1 MIDYG
6 KFNKAIERRLLR
18 SEWHIP
24 FGFPVLAVAALG
36 AAYVGLPLLFA
47 WNPGLTG
54 ALLIVLLLAGLVW
67 GFGRLLVSFHA
78 LFFPDELVN
87 QSIRLGKLVSEG
99 VFSGYPLVPHHDNE
113 SEWEHD
119 DSKIRQFIADFT
131 VEEDKAN
138 EEPQRCR
145 DSGHEE

>member
-6 KFNKAIERRLLR
+6 KFKKSVERHLVR
-18 SEWHIP
+18 SEWNIP
-24 FGFPVLAVAALG
+24 FGFHVAAIAAFG
-36 AAYVGLPLLFA
+36 VAYVGLPVLFE
-47 WNPGLTG
+47 WNPSLTS
-54 ALLIVLLLAGLVW
+54 ALLIMLLMAGLVW
-67 GFGRLLVSFHA
+67 GFARLLVCLHA
-78 LFFPDELVN
+78 LFFPDEMVN

-119 DSKIRQFIADFT
+119 DSEIRQFIADFT

-138 EEPQRCR
+138 EEP
-145 DSGHEE
+145 